1 MRGDDGRQNDEI
13 APQSFGEYMNVEN
26 TNYQEQSTPP
36 PPPQNTF
43 YNHLGSSSNPPAAAE
58 DSDAASLSSSN
69 AAPQYHEQIH
79 QHQQQ
84 LPSSSHE
91 SVASLPV
98 VEQPPSVQPQQEM
111 FDRFSAEQLHHDG
124 DAGGSSR
131 HGYHDDILHSQ
142 VLLVFCLSSK
152 RIASCFIYAIH

>member
-1 MRGDDGRQNDEI
+1 MRSDDGRQNDEI

-26 TNYQEQSTPP
+26 NYQESTPP
-36 PPPQNTF
+36 PPQAPNTF
-43 YNHLGSSSNPPAAAE
+43 YNHLGGSNIAAAE
-58 DSDAASLSSSN
+58 DSDAASLSSG
-69 AAPQYHEQIH
+69 APHYHEQIH
-79 QHQQQ
+79 QHQ

-98 VEQPPSVQPQQEM
+98 EQPLAQQQPQQEM

-124 DAGGSSR
+124 EAGSSR

-142 VLLVFCLSSK
+142 VL
-152 RIASCFIYAIH
+152 